1 MTEFAFSQMIEI
13 VAAMELVLKDLV
25 IGYNTRAGQRRVTAP
40 LSVKFPEGR
49 LICLVGRNG
58 VGKSTLLRSLS
69 GLQPPLSGD
78 VLLGGRS
85 IASYSH
91 KALAR
96 LVSVVTT
103 RDVPVPS
110 MTSWEV
116 VALGRSPYTQFWGQ
130 LSPADKEIVDRS
142 IDITGISPLASRRVG
157 SLSDGERQK
166 VMIAKAIAQE
176 TPVILLDE
184 PTAFLDYP
192 SKVSTLS
199 LLSRLARE
207 MGRTI
212 LVSTHDVEHALRLSD
227 EVLLLQKEGLYK
239 VLRRDTLVLDH
250 SADGLG
256 QQVGDGDLLDLGTA
270 LGVGDGVGEDNLL
283 KRTVLHA
290 L

>member
-1 MTEFAFSQMIEI
+1 
-13 VAAMELVLKDLV
+13 MELVLKDLV

-40 LSVKFPEGR
+40 LSVKLPEGR

-78 VLLGGRS
+78 VLLGGSS

-130 LSPADKEIVDRS
+130 LSPADKKIVDRS

-239 VLRRDTLVLDH
+239 VLRRDALVLDH

>member
-1 MTEFAFSQMIEI
+1 
-13 VAAMELVLKDLV
+13 MELVLKNLV

-40 LSVKFPEGR
+40 LSVKLPEGR

-78 VLLGGRS
+78 VLLGGSS

-130 LSPADKEIVDRS
+130 LSSADKEIVDRS

-239 VLRRDTLVLDH
+239 VLRRDALVLDH

>member
-1 MTEFAFSQMIEI
+1 
-13 VAAMELVLKDLV
+13 MEVVLKDLV
-25 IGYNTRAGQRRVTAP
+25 IGYNTRTGQRRVTAP
-40 LSVKFPEGR
+40 LSVKLPEGR

-69 GLQPPLSGD
+69 ALQQPLSGD
-78 VLLGGRS
+78 VLLDGRS

-103 RDVPVPS
+103 RDVPVPT

-207 MGRTI
+207 MRRTI

-239 VLRRDTLVLDH
+239 VLRRDALVLDH

>member
-1 MTEFAFSQMIEI
+1 MEF
-13 VAAMELVLKDLV
+13 VLKDLV

-40 LSVKFPEGR
+40 LSVKLPEGR

-78 VLLGGRS
+78 VLLGGSS

-239 VLRRDTLVLDH
+239 VLRRDALVLDH

>member
-1 MTEFAFSQMIEI
+1 
-13 VAAMELVLKDLV
+13 MEVVLKDLV
-25 IGYNTRAGQRRVTAP
+25 IGYNTRTGQRRVTAP
-40 LSVKFPEGR
+40 LSVKLPEGR

-69 GLQPPLSGD
+69 ALQPPLSGD
-78 VLLGGRS
+78 VLLDGRS

-239 VLRRDTLVLDH
+239 VLRRDALVLDH

>member
-1 MTEFAFSQMIEI
+1 
-13 VAAMELVLKDLV
+13 MELVLKDLV

-40 LSVKFPEGR
+40 LSVKLPEGR

-69 GLQPPLSGD
+69 GLQQPLSGD
-78 VLLGGRS
+78 VLLDGRS

-96 LVSVVTT
+96 LASVVTT

-239 VLRRDTLVLDH
+239 VLRRDALVLDH

>member
-1 MTEFAFSQMIEI
+1 MDIALSH
-13 VAAMELVLKDLV
+13 LV
-25 IGYNTRAGQRRVTAP
+25 IGYRTHRGERSITSP
-40 LSVKFPEGR
+40 LTVNLPGDR

-58 VGKSTLLRSLS
+58 VGKSTLLRTLA
-69 GLQPPLSGD
+69 GLQSPLSGD
-78 VLLGGRS
+78 VLLDSVS
-85 IASYSH
+85 ISSYSH
-91 KALAR
+91 KALSQ
-96 LVSVVTT
+96 LVSIVTT
-103 RDVPVPS
+103 RDIPAPS
-110 MTSWEV
+110 MTSWDV
-116 VALGRSPYTQFWGQ
+116 VALGRSPYTQFWGD
-130 LSPADKEIVDRS
+130 LSAKDKDIVNRS
-142 IDITGISPLASRRVG
+142 IDITGTAPLSSRHIA

-176 TPVILLDE
+176 TPIILLDE

-199 LLSRLARE
+199 LLSRLARD
-207 MGRTI
+207 MHRTI
-212 LVSTHDVEHALRLSD
+212 IVSTHDVEHALRLSD

-239 VLRRDTLVLDH
+239 VLRRDTLVSNH

-256 QQVGDGDLLDLGTA
+256 QQVGNGDLLDLGTA

>member
-1 MTEFAFSQMIEI
+1 
-13 VAAMELVLKDLV
+13 MELVLKDLV

-40 LSVKFPEGR
+40 LSVKLPEGR

-69 GLQPPLSGD
+69 GLQQPLSGD
-78 VLLGGRS
+78 VLLGGSS

-239 VLRRDTLVLDH
+239 VLRRDALVLDH

>member
-1 MTEFAFSQMIEI
+1 
-13 VAAMELVLKDLV
+13 MELVLKDLV

-40 LSVKFPEGR
+40 LSVKLPEGR

-69 GLQPPLSGD
+69 GLQSPLSGD
-78 VLLGGRS
+78 VLLGGSS

-110 MTSWEV
+110 MSSWEV

-239 VLRRDTLVLDH
+239 VLRRDALVLDH

>member
-1 MTEFAFSQMIEI
+1 
-13 VAAMELVLKDLV
+13 MELVLKDLV

-40 LSVKFPEGR
+40 LSVKLPEGR

-78 VLLGGRS
+78 VLLGGSS

-130 LSPADKEIVDRS
+130 LSSADKEIVDRS

-239 VLRRDTLVLDH
+239 VLRRDALVLDH

>member
-1 MTEFAFSQMIEI
+1 
-13 VAAMELVLKDLV
+13 MEVVLKDLV
-25 IGYNTRAGQRRVTAP
+25 IGYNTRTGQRRVTAP
-40 LSVKFPEGR
+40 LSVKLPEGR

-69 GLQPPLSGD
+69 ALQQPLSGD
-78 VLLGGRS
+78 VLLDGRS

-239 VLRRDTLVLDH
+239 VLRRDALVLDH

-256 QQVGDGDLLDLGTA
+256 QQVGDGNLLDLGTA

>member
-1 MTEFAFSQMIEI
+1 
-13 VAAMELVLKDLV
+13 MELVLKNLV
-25 IGYNTRAGQRRVTAP
+25 IGYNTRAGLRRVTAP
-40 LSVKFPEGR
+40 LSVKLPEGR

-78 VLLGGRS
+78 VLLGGSS

-130 LSPADKEIVDRS
+130 LSSADKEIVDRS

-239 VLRRDTLVLDH
+239 VLRRDALVLDH

>member
-1 MTEFAFSQMIEI
+1 
-13 VAAMELVLKDLV
+13 MELVLKDLV

-40 LSVKFPEGR
+40 LSVKLPEGR

-78 VLLGGRS
+78 VLLGGSS

-207 MGRTI
+207 MGHTI

-239 VLRRDTLVLDH
+239 VLRRDALVLDH

-283 KRTVLHA
+283 KRTVLYA

>member
-1 MTEFAFSQMIEI
+1 
-13 VAAMELVLKDLV
+13 MELVLKDLV

-40 LSVKFPEGR
+40 LSVKLPEGR

-78 VLLGGRS
+78 VLLGGSS

-239 VLRRDTLVLDH
+239 VLRRDALVLDH

>member
-1 MTEFAFSQMIEI
+1 
-13 VAAMELVLKDLV
+13 MELVLKDLV

-40 LSVKFPEGR
+40 LSVKLPEGR

-78 VLLGGRS
+78 VLLGGSS

-96 LVSVVTT
+96 LVSVVTS

-110 MTSWEV
+110 MSSWEV

-142 IDITGISPLASRRVG
+142 IDITGISPLVSRRVG

-192 SKVSTLS
+192 SKVSTLT

-239 VLRRDTLVLDH
+239 VLRRDALVLDH

>member
-1 MTEFAFSQMIEI
+1 
-13 VAAMELVLKDLV
+13 MELVLKDFV

-40 LSVKFPEGR
+40 LSVKLPEGR

-78 VLLGGRS
+78 VLLGGSS

-239 VLRRDTLVLDH
+239 VLRRDALVLDH

>member
-1 MTEFAFSQMIEI
+1 
-13 VAAMELVLKDLV
+13 MELVLKDLV
-25 IGYNTRAGQRRVTAP
+25 IGYNTRTGQRRVTAP
-40 LSVKFPEGR
+40 LSVKLPEGR

-69 GLQPPLSGD
+69 ALQPPLSGD
-78 VLLGGRS
+78 VLLDGRS

-239 VLRRDTLVLDH
+239 VLRRDALVLDH

>member
-1 MTEFAFSQMIEI
+1 
-13 VAAMELVLKDLV
+13 MEVVLKDLV
-25 IGYNTRAGQRRVTAP
+25 IGYNTRTGQRRVTAP
-40 LSVKFPEGR
+40 LSVKLPEGR

-69 GLQPPLSGD
+69 ALQQPLSGD
-78 VLLGGRS
+78 VLLDGRS
-85 IASYSH
+85 ISSYSH

-239 VLRRDTLVLDH
+239 VLRRDALVLDH

>member
-1 MTEFAFSQMIEI
+1 
-13 VAAMELVLKDLV
+13 MELVLKDLV

-40 LSVKFPEGR
+40 LSVKLPEGR

-78 VLLGGRS
+78 VLLGGSS

-96 LVSVVTT
+96 LISVVTT

-239 VLRRDTLVLDH
+239 VLRRDALVLDH

>member
-1 MTEFAFSQMIEI
+1 
-13 VAAMELVLKDLV
+13 MEVVLKDLV

-40 LSVKFPEGR
+40 LSVKLPEGR

-69 GLQPPLSGD
+69 ALQPPLSGD
-78 VLLGGRS
+78 VLLDGRS

-142 IDITGISPLASRRVG
+142 IDITGISPLVSRRVG

-239 VLRRDTLVLDH
+239 VLRRDALVLDH

>member
-1 MTEFAFSQMIEI
+1 
-13 VAAMELVLKDLV
+13 MELVLKDLV

-40 LSVKFPEGR
+40 LSVKLPEGR

-78 VLLGGRS
+78 VLLGGSS

-142 IDITGISPLASRRVG
+142 IDITGISPLVSRRVG

-239 VLRRDTLVLDH
+239 VLRRDALVLDH

>member
-1 MTEFAFSQMIEI
+1 
-13 VAAMELVLKDLV
+13 MELVLKDLV

-40 LSVKFPEGR
+40 LSVKLPEGR

-78 VLLGGRS
+78 VLLGGSS

-207 MGRTI
+207 MGHTI

-239 VLRRDTLVLDH
+239 VLRRDALVLDH

>member
-1 MTEFAFSQMIEI
+1 
-13 VAAMELVLKDLV
+13 MELVLKDLV

-78 VLLGGRS
+78 VLLGGSS

-239 VLRRDTLVLDH
+239 VLRRDALVLDH

>member
-1 MTEFAFSQMIEI
+1 
-13 VAAMELVLKDLV
+13 MEVVLKDLV
-25 IGYNTRAGQRRVTAP
+25 IGYNTRTGQRRVTAP
-40 LSVKFPEGR
+40 LSVKLPEGR

-69 GLQPPLSGD
+69 ALQQPLSGD
-78 VLLGGRS
+78 VLLDGRS

-239 VLRRDTLVLDH
+239 VLRRDALVLDH

>member
-1 MTEFAFSQMIEI
+1 
-13 VAAMELVLKDLV
+13 MELVLKDLV
-25 IGYNTRAGQRRVTAP
+25 IGYDTRAGQRRVTAP
-40 LSVKFPEGR
+40 LSVKLPEGR

-78 VLLGGRS
+78 VLLGGSS

-103 RDVPVPS
+103 RDLPVPS

-130 LSPADKEIVDRS
+130 LSPADKKIVDRS

-239 VLRRDTLVLDH
+239 VLRRDALVLDH

>member
-1 MTEFAFSQMIEI
+1 
-13 VAAMELVLKDLV
+13 MELVLKDLV
-25 IGYNTRAGQRRVTAP
+25 IGYDTRAGQRRVTAP

-78 VLLGGRS
+78 VLLGGSS

-192 SKVSTLS
+192 SKVSTLT

-227 EVLLLQKEGLYK
+227 EVLLLQQEGLYK
-239 VLRRDTLVLDH
+239 VLRRDALVLDH

>member
-1 MTEFAFSQMIEI
+1 
-13 VAAMELVLKDLV
+13 MELVLKDLV

-40 LSVKFPEGR
+40 LSVKLPEGR

-78 VLLGGRS
+78 VLLGGSS

-239 VLRRDTLVLDH
+239 VLRRDALVLDH

-283 KRTVLHA
+283 KRTVLYA

>member
-1 MTEFAFSQMIEI
+1 
-13 VAAMELVLKDLV
+13 MELVLKDLV

-40 LSVKFPEGR
+40 LSVKLPEGR

-78 VLLGGRS
+78 VLLGGSS

-116 VALGRSPYTQFWGQ
+116 VSLGRSPYTQFWGQ

-239 VLRRDTLVLDH
+239 VLRRDALVLDH

>member
-1 MTEFAFSQMIEI
+1 
-13 VAAMELVLKDLV
+13 MELVLKDLV

-40 LSVKFPEGR
+40 LSVKLPERR

-78 VLLGGRS
+78 VLLGGSS

-207 MGRTI
+207 MRRTI

-239 VLRRDTLVLDH
+239 VLRRDALVLDH

>member
-1 MTEFAFSQMIEI
+1 
-13 VAAMELVLKDLV
+13 MEVVLKDLV

-40 LSVKFPEGR
+40 LSVKLPEGR

-69 GLQPPLSGD
+69 ALQPPLSGD
-78 VLLGGRS
+78 VLLDGRS

-207 MGRTI
+207 MRRTI

-239 VLRRDTLVLDH
+239 VLRRDALVGDH

>member
-1 MTEFAFSQMIEI
+1 
-13 VAAMELVLKDLV
+13 MELVLKDLV

-40 LSVKFPEGR
+40 LSVKLPEGR

-78 VLLGGRS
+78 VLLGGSS

-239 VLRRDTLVLDH
+239 VLRRDALVGDH

>member
-1 MTEFAFSQMIEI
+1 
-13 VAAMELVLKDLV
+13 MELVLKDLV

-40 LSVKFPEGR
+40 LSVKLPEGR

-78 VLLGGRS
+78 VLLGGSS

-110 MTSWEV
+110 MSSWEV

-142 IDITGISPLASRRVG
+142 IDITGISPLVSRRVG

-192 SKVSTLS
+192 SKVSTLT

-212 LVSTHDVEHALRLSD
+212 LVSTHDVEHALRLSE

-239 VLRRDTLVLDH
+239 VLRRDALVLDH

>member
-1 MTEFAFSQMIEI
+1 
-13 VAAMELVLKDLV
+13 MELVLKDLV

-40 LSVKFPEGR
+40 LSVKLPEGR

-78 VLLGGRS
+78 VLLGGSS

-239 VLRRDTLVLDH
+239 VLRRDALVGDH

-256 QQVGDGDLLDLGTA
+256 QQVGDGELLDLGTA

>member
-1 MTEFAFSQMIEI
+1 
-13 VAAMELVLKDLV
+13 MELVLKDLV

-40 LSVKFPEGR
+40 LSVKLPEGR

-78 VLLGGRS
+78 VLLGGSS

-110 MTSWEV
+110 MSSWEV

-142 IDITGISPLASRRVG
+142 IDITGISPLVSRRVG

-192 SKVSTLS
+192 SKVSTLT

-239 VLRRDTLVLDH
+239 VLRRDALVLDH

>member
-1 MTEFAFSQMIEI
+1 
-13 VAAMELVLKDLV
+13 MELVLKDLV

-40 LSVKFPEGR
+40 LSVKLPEGR

-78 VLLGGRS
+78 VLLGGSS
-85 IASYSH
+85 IVSYSH

-239 VLRRDTLVLDH
+239 VLRRDALVLDH

>member
-1 MTEFAFSQMIEI
+1 
-13 VAAMELVLKDLV
+13 MELVLKDLV

-40 LSVKFPEGR
+40 LSVKLPEGR

-78 VLLGGRS
+78 VLLGGSS

-207 MGRTI
+207 MGCTI

-227 EVLLLQKEGLYK
+227 EVLLLQRGGLYK
-239 VLRRDTLVLDH
+239 VLRRDALVLDH

>member
-1 MTEFAFSQMIEI
+1 
-13 VAAMELVLKDLV
+13 MELVLKDLV
-25 IGYNTRAGQRRVTAP
+25 IGYNTRTGQRRVTAP
-40 LSVKFPEGR
+40 LSVKLPEGR

-69 GLQPPLSGD
+69 ALQPPLSGD
-78 VLLGGRS
+78 VLLDGRS

-239 VLRRDTLVLDH
+239 VLRRDALVLDH

-270 LGVGDGVGEDNLL
+270 LGVWDGVGEDNLL